1 MGWFVVASMVL
12 KQTWQK
18 IRIDPE
24 EAPSRRARLA
34 SRFPQLARPVGGP
47 ILWLALAVVG
57 ATVTVVAY
65 WRLDQL
71 GRFGIMVLGVM
82 TAVSALLI
90 WLTGV

>member
-1 MGWFVVASMVL
+1 
-12 KQTWQK
+12 
-18 IRIDPE
+18 
-24 EAPSRRARLA
+24 
-34 SRFPQLARPVGGP
+34 
-47 ILWLALAVVG
+47 
-57 ATVTVVAY
+57 VTFVAY